1 MILCA
6 ILRKACSRAEALSFY
21 SEVNSSRPAL
31 SSFPVF
37 APACTPHDK
46 RKGPHF
52 HCVFAEARL
61 HSSYRQVKGENSKF
75 AKFKMT
81 LPHRTSSSLSLH
93 LGRCEEERVCS
104 RELEQGGPRSTALG
118 PSKAQS
124 CNSLTLAG
132 GLPMTRKMATA
143 TENSIWVTDLSADKH
158 AHSLLLLL
166 K

>member
-1 MILCA
+1 MNMCYPD
-6 ILRKACSRAEALSFY
+6 KVCSRAKALSFY

-31 SSFPVF
+31 SSFSVF
-37 APACTPHDK
+37 TPACTPHDK

-52 HCVFAEARL
+52 HHVFTEARL
-61 HSSYRQVKGENSKF
+61 HISYCEVKGENGKF

-81 LPHRTSSSLSLH
+81 LPHRTSGSLSLH
-93 LGRCEEERVCS
+93 LSRRKEEGVCS
-104 RELEQGGPRSTALG
+104 RELEQGGPNSKVPG
-118 PSKAQS
+118 HSKAQS

-132 GLPMTRKMATA
+132 GLPMTLKMATA
-143 TENSIWVTDLSADKH
+143 TENPIWVTDLSADKH